1 MKVDIKKL
9 PKSEIEM
16 LIEFDA
22 QEWGKFVDQAVQQ
35 LSKEIKVEG
44 FRPGNAPR
52 QLLEQKIGQ
61 GKILEQAADLAV
73 RQGYIKAIKENN
85 VDVIGQPEIH
95 VLKVAQGNP
104 FEFKVKTA
112 VLPEITLADYKE
124 IAKADKPK
132 KKDEIKVTEKE
143 AEESLTWLQKS
154 RTKYVTVLRPI
165 QKGDR
170 AELNFTAKKG
180 DQIIEGGKS
189 ENHPV
194 LVGEGKFV
202 PGFEDQLIGLK
213 ENEEK
218 KFSLVFPEDY
228 KPADL
233 SGQLI
238 DFEIKVKLVQE
249 PQVPELNDEFA
260 KNVGNFENLAKLKET
275 LSDNLAAEK
284 EHKEKDVWRAKILE
298 KIAKKPTMELPEV
311 LVKTE
316 LDRMIE
322 EFKNNVMQMGLDFGD
337 YLKKLKK
344 TEEELK
350 KEWEIKAGER
360 SRAGLVLSEIAKRE
374 MVAVAEQ
381 EIDAE
386 ITNMVKHY
394 PDWEAVKAQ
403 IDMGQL
409 KEYTKGRLKNEKVF
423 ELLEKM

>member
-1 MKVDIKKL
+1 MKVEIKKL
-9 PKSEIEM
+9 PKSTVEM
-16 LIEFDA
+16 LIEFDP
-22 QEWGKFVDQAVQQ
+22 QEWGNFVDGAVRE
-35 LSKEIKVEG
+35 LSKSVKVEG

-73 RQGYIKAIKENN
+73 RQGYVKAVKDNQVE
-85 VDVIGQPEIH
+85 VIGQPEIH

-104 FEFKVKTA
+104 FEFKVKVAT
-112 VLPEITLADYKE
+112 LPEITLANYQE

-132 KKDEIKVTEKE
+132 KKTEIKITEKE
-143 AEESLTWLQKS
+143 TEESLNWLQKS
-154 RTKYVTVLRPI
+154 RTNYVTVLRPI

-170 AELNFTAKKG
+170 VEVDFSAKKDG
-180 DQIIEGGKS
+180 QIIEGGKS

-194 LVGEGKFV
+194 LIGEGKFV

-218 KFSLVFPEDY
+218 KFSLVFPEDF
-228 KPADL
+228 KPAEL
-233 SGQLI
+233 AGQLI
-238 DFEIKVKLVQE
+238 NFEVKVRLVQE

-260 KNVGNFENLAKLKET
+260 KKVGNFENLAKLKET
-275 LSDNLAAEK
+275 LADNLALEK

-298 KIAKKPTMELPEV
+298 SIAKKSTMELPEV

-322 EFKNNVMQMGLDFGD
+322 EFKSNVSQMGLDFGE

-344 TEEELK
+344 TEDELK
-350 KEWEIKAGER
+350 KEWETKAEER

-374 MVAVAEQ
+374 KIAVADE
-381 EIDAE
+381 EIEGE
-386 ITNMVKHY
+386 ITKMIKHY
-394 PDWEAVKAQ
+394 PDWETVKAQ
-403 IDMGQL
+403 IDMEQL
-409 KEYTKGRLKNEKVF
+409 KEYAKGRLKNEKVF
-423 ELLEKM
+423 EWLEKI

>member
-1 MKVDIKKL
+1 MKIEIKKL
-9 PKSEIEM
+9 PKSEVEM
-16 LIEFDA
+16 LIEFNP
-22 QEWGKFVDQAVQQ
+22 QEWGKFVDGAVRE
-35 LSKEIKVEG
+35 LSKDVKVEG

-85 VDVIGQPEIH
+85 LDVIGQPEIH
-95 VLKVAQGNP
+95 VLKVAQDNP
-104 FEFKVKTA
+104 FEFKAKVA

-132 KKDEIKVTEKE
+132 KKAEIKVTDKE
-143 AEESLTWLQKS
+143 VEESLIWLQKS
-154 RTKYVTVLRPI
+154 RTKYVTVLRSI

-170 AELNFTAKKG
+170 AEIDFSAKKD

-218 KFSLVFPEDY
+218 KFSLVFPEDF
-228 KPADL
+228 KPAEL

-238 DFEIKVKLVQE
+238 NFEIKVKLVQE
-249 PQVPELNDEFA
+249 PQIPELNDEFA
-260 KNVGNFENLAKLKET
+260 KNVGNFDNLAKLKET
-275 LSDNLAAEK
+275 LADNLAVEK
-284 EHKEKDVWRAKILE
+284 EHKEKDVWRAKVLE
-298 KIAKKPTMELPEV
+298 KIAKKSTMELPEI
-311 LVKTE
+311 LVKSE
-316 LDRMIE
+316 LERMIE
-322 EFKNNVMQMGLDFGD
+322 EFKNNVAQMDLDFGD

-350 KEWEIKAGER
+350 KEWETKAEER

-374 MVAVAEQ
+374 EVAVTDAEI
-381 EIDAE
+381 EAE

-394 PDWEAVKAQ
+394 PDWEAVRAQ
-403 IDMGQL
+403 IDMEQL
-409 KEYTKGRLKNEKVF
+409 KEYTKGRLKNEKVI

>member
-16 LIEFDA
+16 LIEFDPT
-22 QEWGKFVDQAVQQ
+22 EWGKFVDQAVQQ
-35 LSKEIKVEG
+35 LSKEVKIDG
-44 FRPGNAPR
+44 FRPGAAPR

-73 RQGYIKAIKENN
+73 RQGYTKAIKENN
-85 VDVIGQPEIH
+85 VDVIGQPEIQ
-95 VLKVAQGNP
+95 VLKVAQENP
-104 FEFKVKTA
+104 FEFKAKVA
-112 VLPEITLADYKE
+112 VLPEIDLADYKE

-132 KKDEIKVTEKE
+132 KKDEIKITEKE

-154 RTKYVTVLRPI
+154 RTKYVTVNRPI

-170 AELNFTAKKG
+170 AEIDFLAKKE
-180 DQIIEGGKS
+180 DQIIEGGESK
-189 ENHPV
+189 NHPV

-218 KFSLVFPEDY
+218 KFSLVFPEDF
-228 KPADL
+228 KPAEL
-233 SGQLI
+233 SGQLVN
-238 DFEIKVKLVQE
+238 FEVKIKLVQE
-249 PQVPELNDEFA
+249 PQAPELNDEFA
-260 KNVGNFENLAKLKET
+260 KNVGNFESLAKLKET
-275 LSDNLAAEK
+275 LSDNLASEK
-284 EHKEKDVWRAKILE
+284 EHKEKDAWRAKVLE
-298 KIAKKPTMELPEV
+298 KITKKSTMELPDI
-311 LVKTE
+311 LIKSE

-322 EFKNNVMQMGLDFGD
+322 EFKNNVAQMGLNFDD
-337 YLKKLKK
+337 YLKKIKK

-350 KEWEIKAGER
+350 KEWGIKAEER

-374 MVAVAEQ
+374 EVAVADE

-394 PDWEAVKAQ
+394 PEWEAVKAQ
-403 IDMGQL
+403 IDIKQL

-423 ELLEKM
+423 ELLEKI

>member
-9 PKSEIEM
+9 PKSMVEM
-16 LIEFDA
+16 LIEFDP

-35 LSKEIKVEG
+35 LSKEIKVDG
-44 FRPGNAPR
+44 FRPGTAPR

-73 RQGYIKAIKENN
+73 RQGYKKAIKENN
-85 VDVIGQPEIH
+85 VDVIGQPEVH

-104 FEFKVKTA
+104 FEFKIKTA
-112 VLPEITLADYKE
+112 VLPEITLADYSA

-132 KKDEIKVTEKE
+132 KKEEIKVTEKE
-143 AEESLTWLQKS
+143 TEESLTWLQKS

-170 AELNFTAKKG
+170 AEIDFTAKK
-180 DQIIEGGKS
+180 DNQIIEGGQS

-194 LVGEGKFV
+194 LVGENKFV
-202 PGFEDQLIGLK
+202 PGFEDQLMGLK
-213 ENEEK
+213 ESEEK
-218 KFSLVFPEDY
+218 NFSLVFPEDY

-238 DFEIKVKLVQE
+238 NFEVKIKLVQE

-260 KNVGNFENLAKLKET
+260 KNVGNFENLAKLKEA
-275 LSDNLAAEK
+275 LSDNLAMEK
-284 EHKEKDVWRAKILE
+284 EHKEKDAWRAKVLE
-298 KIAKKPTMELPEV
+298 MIAKKSTMELPEI
-311 LVKTE
+311 LVKSE

-322 EFKNNVMQMGLDFGD
+322 EFKNNVSQMGLDFGD

-350 KEWEIKAGER
+350 KEWETKAEER
-360 SRAGLVLSEIAKRE
+360 SRSGLVLGEIAKRE
-374 MVAVAEQ
+374 EITVSDE

-394 PDWEAVKAQ
+394 PDWEAVQAQ
-403 IDMGQL
+403 IDMDQL